1 MRVIG
6 LVTSLKEAKELEYIA
21 KVRTVVER
29 VQLLAMIGKAR
40 KKGIRKFRL

>member
-6 LVTSLKEAKELEYIA
+6 LVTSLNEAKELEYIA

-29 VQLLAMIGKAR
+29 VHLLAIIGKSR
-40 KKGIRKFRL
+40 KNDIRKLRL

>member
-6 LVTSLKEAKELEYIA
+6 LITSLKEAKELEYIA

-29 VQLLAMIGKAR
+29 IQLLALIGKSR
-40 KKGIRKFRL
+40 KNRVKRFRL